1 MVIEKILNGVE
12 HNIRIEIDN
21 NLWARVFYDEKE
33 YLGAEVIDIIVQKML
48 GALNRKLNEKTILID
63 NVECKRII
71 TLSETYTTLFI
82 SNTDPNILF
91 IVRNNQNLDKA
102 DRFQVSNEQVETW
115 RNVIKQIK
123 HTFWQYYEKQ

>member
-1 MVIEKILNGVE
+1 M
-12 HNIRIEIDN
+12 
-21 NLWARVFYDEKE
+21 
-33 YLGAEVIDIIVQKML
+33 IDIIVQKML

-123 HTFWQYYEKQ
+123 HTF

>member
-123 HTFWQYYEKQ
+123 HTF